1 MKTKDLVAEV
11 TSLPIEERAIVADLI
26 LKSLTP
32 TDDAIDQKWTTIAKK
47 RVQEIK
53 TGQAELIPGDDVL
66 KKIQDRFA

>member
-53 TGQAELIPGDDVL
+53 TGQAELIPGDDVF